1 MEENLQG
8 SIYFVCDN
16 SIDYFYTLYIY
27 IFIIILL
34 LYEPK
39 SVCSSS
45 TKKSTFCEE
54 VHKPIL
60 ALLNNYVTS

>member
-1 MEENLQG
+1 MEENLQR

-39 SVCSSS
+39 SVRSSS
-45 TKKSTFCEE
+45 IK
-54 VHKPIL
+54 
-60 ALLNNYVTS
+60 